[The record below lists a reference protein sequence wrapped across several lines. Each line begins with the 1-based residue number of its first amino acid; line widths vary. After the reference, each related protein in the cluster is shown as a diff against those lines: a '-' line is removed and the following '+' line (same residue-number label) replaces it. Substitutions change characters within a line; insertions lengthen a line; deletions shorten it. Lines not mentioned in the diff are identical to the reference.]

1 MTVKS
6 VVLRIIAKNSGIIG
20 AIFGCA
26 AVVTRNKIIISVVIV
41 STILLVI
48 IRYDIGSAIF
58 VIIFIMHMMIDI
70 MVMVMTIVVGGHR
83 PCCLACLG
91 R

>member
-6 VVLRIIAKNSGIIG
+6 AVLRMIAKNSGIIG

-26 AVVTRNKIIISVVIV
+26 AVMTRNKIIISVVIV

-48 IRYDIGSAIF
+48 IRYEIGSAIF
-58 VIIFIMHMMIDI
+58 VIIFIMRMMVDI
-70 MVMVMTIVVGGHR
+70 MVMVMTIVVGDHL
-83 PCCLACLG
+83 PCYLT
-91 R
+91 